1 MVNKAIEIQA
11 EAYKTNILKQVEINS
26 GEIIQQV
33 KEEQQYK
40 NRGRRNAPLMQSV
53 DPSEA
58 ENQQSALLGA
68 DSATPGVMSKIKEEP
83 YTRYMR

>member
-1 MVNKAIEIQA
+1 
-11 EAYKTNILKQVEINS
+11 
-26 GEIIQQV
+26 
-33 KEEQQYK
+33 
-40 NRGRRNAPLMQSV
+40 MQSV